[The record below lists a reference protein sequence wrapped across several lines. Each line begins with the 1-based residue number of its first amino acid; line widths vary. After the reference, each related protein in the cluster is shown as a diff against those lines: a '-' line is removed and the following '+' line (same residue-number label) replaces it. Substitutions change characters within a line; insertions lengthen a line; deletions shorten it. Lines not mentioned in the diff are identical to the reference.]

1 MRRRKFLIESGRL
14 SLGASFLA
22 WSACNGSSASTED
35 NSENQSSATSSPST
49 STDLWFDISLAQWS
63 LHRTIRSGQ
72 LDNLDFAQTAR
83 EIYGISAVEYVNQFF
98 EDKGND
104 TAYLNQMKQR
114 AEDHGV
120 ESLLIMIDNEGNLGE
135 IDDEA
140 RTIAVENHFKWVEA
154 AKLLGCH
161 SIRVNA
167 RGEGSR
173 EDVGAAA
180 SDGLARLSTFAAQ
193 ENINVIVE
201 NHGGYSS
208 DASWLATVVRNTE
221 MSNCG
226 TLPDFGN
233 FCIKQGEDGC
243 AEEYDRYQGMQ
254 ELMPLAKAVSAKTN
268 DFDAEGN
275 ETNTDY
281 ERVLGIVKEAGYRG
295 FIGIE
300 YGGHGLEEEAGIKAT
315 KELLIRAGL
324 AI

>member
-1 MRRRKFLIESGRL
+1 MQRRKFLVESSRL
-14 SLGASFLA
+14 SLGASFLV
-22 WSACNGSSASTED
+22 WSACNGASTTTAD
-35 NSENQSSATSSPST
+35 NETSGNTTTPPEP

-63 LHRTIRSGQ
+63 LHRAIRSGQ

-83 EIYGISAVEYVNQFF
+83 ETFGISAVEYVNQFF

-120 ESLLIMIDNEGNLGE
+120 QSLLIMIDHEGNLGNTNTAE
-135 IDDEA
+135 
-140 RTIAVENHFKWVEA
+140 RMTAVENHYKWVEA

-167 RGEGSR
+167 GGDGSR

-180 SDGLARLSTFAAQ
+180 SEGLARLSEFAAQ

-208 DASWLATVVRNTE
+208 DASWLANVIKNTG
-221 MSNCG
+221 MPNCG

-233 FCIKQGEDGC
+233 FCIRDGDDGC
-243 AEEYDRYQGMQ
+243 AEMYDRYLGVRQ
-254 ELMPLAKAVSAKTN
+254 LMPMAKAVSAKTH
-268 DFDAEGN
+268 DFDQAGN
-275 ETNTDY
+275 EMNTDY
-281 ERVLGIVKEAGYRG
+281 EQMLRIVKEAGYRG

-300 YGGHGLEEEAGIKAT
+300 YEGDGMEEIAGIKASQA
-315 KELLIRAGL
+315 LLIKAGL
-324 AI
+324 VV